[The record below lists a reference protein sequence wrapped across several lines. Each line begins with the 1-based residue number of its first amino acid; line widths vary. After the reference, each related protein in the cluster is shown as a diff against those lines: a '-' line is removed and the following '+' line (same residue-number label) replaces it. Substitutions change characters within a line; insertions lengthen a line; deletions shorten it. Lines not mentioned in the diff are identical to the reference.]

1 MADTPYHPVPASS
14 PKFLK
19 SSLTSSSQT
28 ITYDLED
35 SVHASA
41 KESARESLVEWLAQ
55 IPAQGLHGRGLNG
68 LSIAVRPNSP
78 FLASEAEDGP
88 ESAKDQRR
96 ETVREKSDA
105 GRDEGNVGLR
115 DVMKVWGSDGARR
128 INEGAGPMM
137 LLPKVKTAC
146 PRFPVDFL
154 VNPLARKVDHP
165 SMLTEIDHMIVSMH
179 GRHRASSLCRRERTR

>member
-55 IPAQGLHGRGLNG
+55 RPAQGLHGRGLNG

-137 LLPKVKTAC
+137 LLPKVRTAC
-146 PRFPVDFL
+146 FASQSISWL
-154 VNPLARKVDHP
+154 TPLRAR
-165 SMLTEIDHMIVSMH
+165 
-179 GRHRASSLCRRERTR
+179 